1 MESYHKLQIC
11 AQHAHSPLENEQLSG
26 TSQNPAADSIWSF
39 WASPA
44 IPSNSMEEQIPAPVS
59 VFDTPTTKGCNFKV
73 EWELCDLDESC
84 TKVCCEFV
92 EVQDMLACWALEW
105 KVCFTACSGGA
116 LNKSSQSQLMWKES
130 GHAYIEKV
138 LLSTIKVL
146 PSWMLLINNCLVSL
160 TALKFKIF
168 TFYG

>member
-1 MESYHKLQIC
+1 MCSTCPQSFGKWTIVWHLTKPSSR
-11 AQHAHSPLENEQLSG
+11 QHLEFLG
-26 TSQNPAADSIWSF
+26 
-39 WASPA
+39 
-44 IPSNSMEEQIPAPVS
+44 IPSNTDPWRNRFLLQFHSLH
-59 VFDTPTTKGCNFKV
+59 TPTTKECNF

-92 EVQDMLACWALEW
+92 EVQDMLACQALEW

-116 LNKSSQSQLMWKES
+116 LEKSSQSQLMWKES

-138 LLSTIKVL
+138 LLSAIKGL